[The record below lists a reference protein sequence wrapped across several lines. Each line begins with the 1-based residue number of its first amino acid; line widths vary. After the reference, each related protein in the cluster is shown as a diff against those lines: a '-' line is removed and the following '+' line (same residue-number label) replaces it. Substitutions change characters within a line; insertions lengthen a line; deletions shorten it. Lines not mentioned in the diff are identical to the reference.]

1 MICIDGSR
9 IILILKSKMIDLIFE
24 NIYLILIFAI
34 FALVLTVILILVY
47 KISFKN
53 KIMSAL
59 NFVLYEMSFINEERG
74 EQKEG
79 GEKALKELISKME
92 QFLSGLSALKGDNQG
107 FFKKRNPYFVL
118 ELAVRGISEEVVF
131 YAAVPKDE
139 SRLFEKQFESLF
151 PGSELKVKE
160 NDYNIF
166 NPDGVSAA
174 SYASLSDSPILP
186 ITTYQDLDSDPL
198 EVILNS
204 FSKLKKQG
212 EGAAFQLIV
221 KPSGNYFKKR
231 LKAALSAL
239 RDGKSLKEAK
249 NLRPSFLTKIFGE
262 EFEPPRFLKEMT
274 GGNNNNEKSPVKLSE
289 NDIKIVEKK
298 AGKELMAVN
307 FRLVVSAE
315 TKQDADTMLKELE
328 SAFYQFSDPQANGF
342 KFINVRGEFLKSI
355 FTDFSFRLFNEK
367 QKIYLNTSE
376 ITSIYHFPVKPTY
389 APHLKVLKA
398 KSAPAPFNLPAE
410 GALLGVN
417 SFRGKDMEVRMQMN
431 DRRRHMY
438 AVGQTGTGKSTIM
451 ENMAIY
457 DIKNGAGICVIDP
470 HGGLVESVL
479 RNVPKE
485 RADDVIYFDP
495 ANIARPIGL
504 NMMEYEAEHP
514 EQKIFIANEVYD
526 MFRKLWKDIPEAF
539 GPMFEQ
545 YYRNSIL
552 LVMEDPASGNTFLE
566 VIRVLS
572 DKNFRELK
580 LSRTENPILKSFWR
594 DVAEKAGGDSALANI
609 VPYITSKF
617 DTFLNN
623 EIMRPILIQEK
634 SALKFRDIMDSGK
647 ILLINLSKGK
657 LGDINAYLIGLIV
670 VGKIL
675 MAALSRVDTPDEEKR
690 RDFFLYL
697 DEFQNITTKSIATIL
712 SEARKYRLNLVLVHQ
727 FIGQLEE
734 EIKKAV
740 FGNVGSIFS
749 YRVGAE
755 DAEFLEKWFLPVFN
769 KQDLINIDNFNCYVK
784 MLINNET
791 AKPFNIKVPRP
802 ERGSEETAKAIKE
815 LSGLRYGR
823 PREEIEEEIRNKY
836 RFKNLEK

>member
-1 MICIDGSR
+1 MSDFIFNN
-9 IILILKSKMIDLIFE
+9 IILILISSVTVLAV
-24 NIYLILIFAI
+24 ILIFVFI
-34 FALVLTVILILVY
+34 S
-47 KISFKN
+47 KIRFKN
-53 KIMSAL
+53 KLFTAL
-59 NFVLYEMSFINEERG
+59 NFVLYEMSFINEERD
-74 EQKEG
+74 QKEG

-92 QFLSGLSALKGDNQG
+92 QFLSGLSAFKGISRGFLKT
-107 FFKKRNPYFVL
+107 KNPYFVL
-118 ELAVRGISEEVVF
+118 ELAVHGIGEEVVF

-139 SRLFEKQFESLF
+139 SRIFEKHFESLF
-151 PGSELKVKE
+151 PHGNLMLKE

-166 NPDGVSAA
+166 NPNGISVA
-174 SYASLSDSPILP
+174 SYAVLNDSPILP
-186 ITTYQDLDSDPL
+186 IKTYQDLDSDPL

-204 FSKLKKQG
+204 FSKLKKHG
-212 EGAAFQLIV
+212 EGAAFQLVI
-221 KPSGNYFKKR
+221 KPVDDYFKKR
-231 LKAALSAL
+231 LKMALSAL
-239 RDGKSLKEAK
+239 REGKSLIDVK
-249 NLRPSFLTKIFGE
+249 NLRPSFFVRIFGE
-262 EFEPPRFLKEMT
+262 VENPRIIKEIAS
-274 GGNNNNEKSPVKLSE
+274 NSENKEKSPIKLSE
-289 NDIKIVEKK
+289 DAIKIVEKK
-298 AGKELMAVN
+298 SNKELMTLN
-307 FRLVVSAE
+307 FRLIASAE
-315 TKQDADTMLKELE
+315 TKQEAESLLKELE
-328 SAFYQFSDPQANGF
+328 SSFSQFYDPQANGF
-342 KFINVRGEFLKSI
+342 KFVNIRGRSLKSM
-355 FTDFSFRLFNEK
+355 FTDFSFRFFNDK

-376 ITSIYHFPVKPTY
+376 ITSIYHFPVKPTS
-389 APHLKVLKA
+389 APHLKILKS
-398 KSAPAPFNLPAE
+398 KSAPAPFNMPKE
-410 GALLGVN
+410 GVFLGVN
-417 SFRGKDMEVRMQMN
+417 SFRGRNTEIKMQTN

-438 AVGQTGTGKSTIM
+438 VIGQTGTGKSTIM
-451 ENMAIY
+451 ENMAFY
-457 DIKNGAGICVIDP
+457 DIKNGAGICIIDP
-470 HGGLVESVL
+470 HGGFVESVL
-479 RNVPKE
+479 KNIPKE

-504 NMMEYEAEHP
+504 NMLEYDEEHP

-552 LVMEDPASGNTFLE
+552 LVMEDPSSGNTFLD

-572 DKNFRELK
+572 DKKFRELK

-594 DVAEKAGGDSALANI
+594 DVAEKAGGDSALSNI

-634 SALKFRDIMDSGK
+634 SALKFREIMDDGK

-712 SEARKYRLNLVLVHQ
+712 SEARKYRLNLILAHQ

-740 FGNVGSIFS
+740 FGNVGSIFN

-769 KQDLINIDNFNCYVK
+769 KQDLLNIDNFNCYVK

-791 AKPFNIKVPRP
+791 AKPFNIKVPRG
-802 ERGSEETAKAIKE
+802 EKGSEEMAKALKE

-823 PREEIEEEIRNKY
+823 LREEVEAEIRAKYNK
-836 RFKNLEK
+836 N